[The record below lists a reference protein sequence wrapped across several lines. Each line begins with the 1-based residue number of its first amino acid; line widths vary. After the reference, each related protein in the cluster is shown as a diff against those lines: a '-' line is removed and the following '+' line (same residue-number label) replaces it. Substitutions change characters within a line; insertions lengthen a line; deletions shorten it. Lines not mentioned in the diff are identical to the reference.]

1 VSTGAISGPPT
12 WMLVAGVIV
21 PLATLPL
28 LLVRSL
34 PVNFLGWGIAIFG
47 SLGFLAAFT
56 VLDLRRR
63 ISRWYVDRP
72 GLLAGLRISVIVAGI
87 VIAGCHAYL
96 IADTIARWDQWA
108 S

>member
-1 VSTGAISGPPT
+1 
-12 WMLVAGVIV
+12 MLVAGVIV

-47 SLGFLAAFT
+47 SLGFLTAFT
-56 VLDLRRR
+56 IVDLRRR

-72 GLLAGLRISVIVAGI
+72 GLLAGLRISVIVAGV

-96 IADTIARWDQWA
+96 IADAIARWDQWA